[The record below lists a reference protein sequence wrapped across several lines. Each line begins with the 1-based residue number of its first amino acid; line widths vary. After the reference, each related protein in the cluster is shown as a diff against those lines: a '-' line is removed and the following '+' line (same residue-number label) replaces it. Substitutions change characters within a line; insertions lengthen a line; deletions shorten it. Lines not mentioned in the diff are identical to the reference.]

1 MRACCMANKRVLVV
15 GSAEQSHGGVAQ
27 VIRTMKQMPVWQ
39 EYHCHWLGTQIQR
52 NYAIKLWYAVKA
64 NIMALFIIRRY
75 DIVHFHTVPDRIG
88 LIIQLP
94 VLLLARMGGKKVI
107 MQIHMGNQLVHHTH
121 NRLFKWCLR
130 RADLIIL
137 LAKKWERLF
146 LEHYADVNVST
157 TVLCNACQT
166 IPEVS
171 ETEKENIILM
181 AALYNDNKAPDLL
194 LKAWKRIGSK
204 YPDWKIFMLGNGE
217 VERFRKMTDDMGLSD
232 SVTFMGYVEG
242 KEKEDFF
249 RKARILC
256 MCSYEEGFP
265 MVVLE
270 AWQYGICVVTTPVG
284 GLPDVL
290 EENRNA
296 LVFDFG
302 NWQKLA
308 DCLEHLINDT
318 ALRKQMTTYSRHFV
332 EEKFSQEKINHQLS
346 DIYRNI

>member
-1 MRACCMANKRVLVV
+1 MANKRVLVV

-39 EYHCHWLGTQIQR
+39 EYQCHWLGTQIQR

-94 VLLLARMGGKKVI
+94 VLLLARMGGKKII
-107 MQIHMGNQLVHHTH
+107 MQIHMGNQLSRHTG
-121 NRLFKWCLR
+121 NSLFKWCLH

-137 LAKKWERLF
+137 LAERWQRLF
-146 LEHYADVNVST
+146 TEFYADISAPT
-157 TVLCNACQT
+157 TVVYNPCEE
-166 IPEVS
+166 IPEAS
-171 ETEKENIILM
+171 YEKKEHVIIM
-181 AALYNDNKAPDLL
+181 AALFTDNKAPDLL
-194 LKAWKRIGSK
+194 LKAWQKIGHK
-204 YPDWKIFMLGNGE
+204 HPDWRVYMLGNGE
-217 VERFRKMTDDMGLSD
+217 VERYRRMAAGMGLQD
-232 SVTFMGYVEG
+232 SVIFTGYITG
-242 KEKEDFF
+242 AEKEAMF
-249 RKARILC
+249 RRASILC

-270 AWQYGICVVTTPVG
+270 AWKYGICVVTTPVG

-302 NWQKLA
+302 DWQKLA